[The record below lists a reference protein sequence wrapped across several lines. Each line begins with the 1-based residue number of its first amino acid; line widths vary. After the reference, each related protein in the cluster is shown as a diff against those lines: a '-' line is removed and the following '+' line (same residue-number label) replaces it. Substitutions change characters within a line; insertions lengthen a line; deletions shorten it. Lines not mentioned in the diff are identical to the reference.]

1 MTGILIVRQN
11 GATDAD
17 CRLADRLAI
26 CLNATIA
33 DENEQVRGAYVDHTA
48 IILDYKDGMQES
60 WLMKLA
66 RDYIA
71 IHEFAK
77 SHNRGI
83 YATAPTHT
91 IGE

>member
-1 MTGILIVRQN
+1 MSRILIVRQN

-17 CRLADRLAI
+17 CDLADKLAI

-33 DENEQVRGAYVDHTA
+33 DENEQVRGAFVNHNA
-48 IILDYKDGMQES
+48 IILDYNDGMQES
-60 WLMKLA
+60 WLMNLA

-77 SHNRGI
+77 SRNRGI
-83 YATAPTHT
+83 YAVSN
-91 IGE
+91 